1 MIYKFSEISS
11 RKKKQKVQEK
21 NIRKGV
27 KACGRKRDKRKAKK
41 K

>member
-11 RKKKQKVQEK
+11 RKK

-27 KACGRKRDKRKAKK
+27 KECGRKRDKRKAKK